1 MSAFPIAMC
10 ETMQMC
16 ANLKKT
22 SGNLPL
28 SLAEEL
34 VIAFETLRIQKNSQQ
49 VLEENSWI
57 CKKFFPSL
65 TFRFRS

>member
-49 VLEENSWI
+49 VLEENS
-57 CKKFFPSL
+57 
-65 TFRFRS
+65 